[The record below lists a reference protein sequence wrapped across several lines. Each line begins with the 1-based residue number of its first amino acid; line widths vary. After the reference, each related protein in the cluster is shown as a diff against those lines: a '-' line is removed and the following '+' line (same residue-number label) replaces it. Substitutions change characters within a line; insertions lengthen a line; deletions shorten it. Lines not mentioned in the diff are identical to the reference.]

1 MFRLPKF
8 VKKYNEENHKSVYHN
23 PNTVPTVTP
32 LEQKVMQNS
41 ENILSITL
49 LLGDL
54 INELLDVV
62 LKDNNQAAAK
72 LIKNLLN
79 KGDE

>member
-23 PNTVPTVTP
+23 PNTAPDATP

-54 INELLDVV
+54 INELLETV
-62 LKDNNQAAAK
+62 LKDRPEQTAEF
-72 LIKNLLN
+72 IKNILKRKN
-79 KGDE
+79 